1 VPRRACAFLVALLAV
16 AALDAGLGAT
26 LADSDNPRQWTPT
39 QPAPRAA
46 PPSPTAPAAI
56 PPPPPVVTAPSPAAP
71 EAPPAVPVAPV
82 TVQPVFPAESAPPA
96 AAPGGAPPALAAGE
110 HIKVALLLPLSGQGA
125 ALGTA
130 LLNAA
135 QLSLFDVNDDHLALL
150 PRDTGG
156 TPEGAADAARDA
168 IAQGARLILGPFF
181 APEVTA
187 VAPLARAAGINV
199 VAFSSDERAAGQGV
213 FLMGFLPRSQV
224 VRVVS
229 YAHDQGLNRFA
240 AILPDSDY
248 GNVIGGLLRDAVMQ
262 AGGEIDQIADY
273 DPAAGDAAQ
282 VVRQLGNY
290 ESRHAALLAE
300 RKALEKKGDEVSKQ
314 ALRRLASDEGL
325 GAVGFDAIMLPEGGE
340 RLLAL
345 APLLPYYDIDPAQ
358 VRLLGTGLW
367 DDPRLGKEPSLLG
380 GWYAAP
386 DPATRADFEARYTKL
401 FGGGSPPRIATL
413 GYDATAL
420 AAALARAPNGP
431 DFSVAA
437 ITSHDGFSGLDGI
450 FRFRADGLN
459 ERGLAVLEVQR
470 DAPKVVSPAPTSFV
484 SQ

>member
-1 VPRRACAFLVALLAV
+1 MPRRACAFLVALLAL

-26 LADSDNPRQWTPT
+26 LADSDNPRQWNPT

-46 PPSPTAPAAI
+46 PPAPTAPAAI
-56 PPPPPVVTAPSPAAP
+56 PPPPPVVTAPPPPEAP
-71 EAPPAVPVAPV
+71 APPAVPVAPV
-82 TVQPVFPAESAPPA
+82 TVQPMFSAPSTP
-96 AAPGGAPPALAAGE
+96 PGSAPPALAAGA

-156 TPEGAADAARDA
+156 TSEGAAEAARDA

-213 FLMGFLPRSQV
+213 FLMGFHPRSQIL
-224 VRVVS
+224 RVVS
-229 YAHDQGLNRFA
+229 YAREQGLNRFA

-248 GNVIGGLLRDAVMQ
+248 GNVIGELLRGAVTE
-262 AGGEIDQIADY
+262 AGGEIDQIATY

-314 ALRRLASDEGL
+314 ALQRLASDEGL

-345 APLLPYYDIDPAQ
+345 APLLPYYDIDPGQ

-367 DDPRLGKEPSLLG
+367 DDPRLGKEPALLG

-386 DPATRADFEARYTKL
+386 DPAPRADFEARYAKL

-420 AAALARAPNGP
+420 AAALARAQNGP

-437 ITSHDGFSGLDGI
+437 ITSRDGFSGLDGI
-450 FRFRADGLN
+450 FRFRADGLS
-459 ERGLAVLEVQR
+459 ERGLAVLEVRR

>member
-1 VPRRACAFLVALLAV
+1 
-16 AALDAGLGAT
+16 
-26 LADSDNPRQWTPT
+26 
-39 QPAPRAA
+39 
-46 PPSPTAPAAI
+46 
-56 PPPPPVVTAPSPAAP
+56 
-71 EAPPAVPVAPV
+71 VAPV
-82 TVQPVFPAESAPPA
+82 TVEPVFPAPSAPPA
-96 AAPGGAPPALAAGE
+96 PLSGTAPPALGAGASIE
-110 HIKVALLLPLSGQGA
+110 IALLLPLSGQGA

-135 QLSLFDVNDDHLALL
+135 QLSLFDVNDDRLALL

-156 TPEGAADAARDA
+156 TPEGAAEAARDV
-168 IAQGARLILGPFF
+168 IAHGARLILGPFF

-187 VAPLARAAGINV
+187 VAPLARAAGINLI
-199 VAFSSDERAAGQGV
+199 AFSSDARAAGQGV

-224 VRVVS
+224 TRVVS
-229 YAHDQGLNRFA
+229 YAHEQNLNRFA

-248 GNVIGGLLRDAVMQ
+248 GTVIGELLRDAV
-262 AGGEIDQIADY
+262 AEASGEIDQIATY
-273 DPAAGDAAQ
+273 SPAAGDAAE

-290 ESRHAALLAE
+290 ESRHAALLAQ
-300 RKALEKKGDEVSKQ
+300 RKALEKKGDEVSKE
-314 ALRRLASDEGL
+314 ALKRLAGDEGL

-345 APLLPYYDIDPAQ
+345 APLLPYYDIDPGQ

-367 DDPRLGKEPSLLG
+367 DDPRLGKEPALMG

-386 DPATRADFEARYTKL
+386 DPATRADFEGHYAKL
-401 FGGGSPPRIATL
+401 YGGGSPPRIATL

-420 AAALARAPNGP
+420 AATLARAAGGP
-431 DFSVAA
+431 DFSAAA
-437 ITSHDGFSGLDGI
+437 ITNHDGFSGLDGI
-450 FRFRADGLN
+450 LRFRADGLN
-459 ERGLAVLEVQR
+459 ERGLAVLELQR